1 MPTIKELR
9 FLLCSLISC
18 ELLRLAV
25 VWNKRKEVEVEEG
38 EDFLRSSM
46 IQKPNTFPTILLSS
60 IDRNM
65 YPQLQPIDEHAFY
78 DAQGNNATSSNTC
91 WFETI
96 LRNLLEYICV
106 DPRKRVLAKLSST
119 RGGES
124 MLGKSKGT
132 REIWSGLVGKGREF
146 SSIWESTLLHS
157 TRISTHR
164 LSSLTKEVNRN
175 AGNRTTGH
183 FKLASFVGRS
193 MESSSIATKFI
204 NTTPFARL
212 SRIWRERVVQV
223 ESLWVIVCRRFY
235 TVGVKSDYT
244 FCKNEIHIIST
255 YCTYGVRTSRSR
267 VVRIKWR
274 TIISHVINGHSSRR
288 VLTTLRR

>member
-25 VWNKRKEVEVEEG
+25 FWNKRKEVVEVEEG

-164 LSSLTKEVNRN
+164 LL
-175 AGNRTTGH
+175 
-183 FKLASFVGRS
+183 
-193 MESSSIATKFI
+193 I
-204 NTTPFARL
+204 N
-212 SRIWRERVVQV
+212 ER
-223 ESLWVIVCRRFY
+223 
-235 TVGVKSDYT
+235 G
-244 FCKNEIHIIST
+244 
-255 YCTYGVRTSRSR
+255 
-267 VVRIKWR
+267 
-274 TIISHVINGHSSRR
+274 
-288 VLTTLRR
+288 